1 MKIKDKNVIIT
12 GGSIGFGKSLAEK
25 FLNEGA
31 NVSICSRNEIQL
43 FDTQSELMS
52 KFPNQIIIA
61 KKCDVSIEK
70 DVNEFIT
77 HSIDVF
83 KTIHVLILNAGV
95 YGPMGPIET
104 VSLDEWKKSIDI
116 NLFGVLLPCRELIPH
131 FKQNKFGKIIVISGG
146 GATNPMPNLSSYAT
160 SKAAIVRLAETLS
173 KELLSYNVD
182 VNAIAPGALSTRMM
196 DQIINAGPEIVGEEF
211 FKKNQNWK
219 QNGATPME
227 LGTSLAVYL
236 ASSNSN
242 GITGKLISAQW
253 DDWMEWADHIQDL
266 ECSDVYTLRRIIGK
280 DRGLNW
286 GDKS

>member
-1 MKIKDKNVIIT
+1 MKVKDKNVIIT
-12 GGSIGFGKSLAEK
+12 GGSIGFGKALAEK
-25 FLNEGA
+25 FLSEGA
-31 NVSICSRNEIQL
+31 NVLICSRNEQQL
-43 FDTQSELMS
+43 FDTKSELTS
-52 KFPNQIIIA
+52 KFPNQTILA

-70 DVNEFIT
+70 DVKEFIT
-77 HSIDVF
+77 YSIDVF

-131 FKQNKFGKIIVISGG
+131 FKQNEFGKIIVLSGG
-146 GATNPMPNLSSYAT
+146 GATSPMPNLSSYAT
-160 SKAAIVRLAETLS
+160 AKAAVIRLVETLS
-173 KELLSYNVD
+173 KELYSYNVD

-196 DQIINAGPEIVGEEF
+196 EQVINAGPEVVGDEF

-227 LGTSLAVYL
+227 LGTNLAVYL
-236 ASSNSN
+236 ASSNSD

-253 DDWMEWADHIQDL
+253 DDWKNFESHLDDL
-266 ECSDVYTLRRIIGK
+266 QNTDIYTLRRIVPE
-280 DRGLNW
+280 DRNKEW
-286 GDKS
+286 N

>member
-1 MKIKDKNVIIT
+1 MKAKDKNVIIT
-12 GGSIGFGKSLAEK
+12 GGSIGFGKALVEK
-25 FLNEGA
+25 FLSEGA
-31 NVSICSRNEIQL
+31 NVSICSRNEQQL
-43 FDTQSELMS
+43 FDTKSELTS
-52 KFPNQIIIA
+52 KFPNQTILA

-70 DVNEFIT
+70 DVKEFIT

-131 FKQNKFGKIIVISGG
+131 FKQNEFGKIIVLSGG

-160 SKAAIVRLAETLS
+160 AKAAVVRLVETLS

-182 VNAIAPGALSTRMM
+182 INAIAPGAMSTRMIEQVI
-196 DQIINAGPEIVGEEF
+196 DAGPEIVGDEF

-219 QNGATPME
+219 QNGATSME
-227 LGTSLAVYL
+227 LGTNLAVYL
-236 ASSNSN
+236 SSDDSN
-242 GITGKLISAQW
+242 GVTGKLISAQW
-253 DDWMEWADHIQDL
+253 DDWKNFGNHLNDL
-266 ECSDVYTLRRIIGK
+266 QNSDIYTIRRIVPE
-280 DRGLNW
+280 DRNKKW
-286 GDKS
+286 N

>member
-61 KKCDVSIEK
+61 KKCDVSIQK

-253 DDWMEWADHIQDL
+253 DDWKNFDDHLDDL
-266 ECSDVYTLRRIIGK
+266 QNTDIYTLRRIIPS
-280 DRGLNW
+280 DRNKKW
-286 GDKS
+286 S

>member
-77 HSIDVF
+77 HSIDIF

-253 DDWMEWADHIQDL
+253 DDWKNFDDHLDDL
-266 ECSDVYTLRRIIGK
+266 QNTDIYTLRRIIPS
-280 DRGLNW
+280 DRNKKW
-286 GDKS
+286 S

>member
-1 MKIKDKNVIIT
+1 MKAKNKNVLIT
-12 GGSIGFGKSLAEK
+12 GGTVGFGKALAEK

-31 NVSICSRNEIQL
+31 NISICSRNEQQL
-43 FDTQSELMS
+43 FDTQSELLS
-52 KFPNQIIIA
+52 KFPNRIILV

-70 DVNEFIT
+70 DVKEFIT

-131 FKQNKFGKIIVISGG
+131 FKQNEFGKIIVLSGG
-146 GATNPMPNLSSYAT
+146 GATSPMPNLSSYAT
-160 SKAAIVRLAETLS
+160 AKAAVVRLIETLS
-173 KELLSYNVD
+173 KELYSYNVD

-196 DQIINAGPEIVGEEF
+196 EQVINAGPEIVGDEF

-227 LGTSLAVYL
+227 LGTNLAVYL
-236 ASSNSN
+236 ASSNSD

-253 DDWMEWADHIQDL
+253 DDWKNFESHLDDL
-266 ECSDVYTLRRIIGK
+266 QNTDIYTLRRIVPE
-280 DRGLNW
+280 DRNKEW
-286 GDKS
+286 N

>member
-173 KELLSYNVD
+173 KELSSYNVD

-253 DDWMEWADHIQDL
+253 DDWKNFDDHLDDL
-266 ECSDVYTLRRIIGK
+266 QNTDIYTLRRIIPS
-280 DRGLNW
+280 DRNKKW
-286 GDKS
+286 S